1 MIEQLYEKYI
11 SCEYS
16 ISTDTRNIKENSL
29 FFALKGHNFDGN
41 KFAKEAIEKGAKY
54 AVIDNKSF
62 FIDGKTILVENV
74 LRSLQLLANH
84 HRKQFDIPIIGIT
97 GSNGKTTS
105 KELIGCVLETT
116 FKTLYTKGNL
126 NNHIGVPLTLLSL
139 RKEHEIAIVEMG
151 ANGLGEIKELCSIA
165 EPSHG
170 IITNIGMAHI
180 EGFGSFEG
188 VKKTKKELYDFIA
201 LKKGTI
207 FYNAD
212 DDVLNSI
219 LPSGIDS
226 ISFGK
231 KNKNISGN
239 IVESSPFI
247 GFSWKSSVYQSSTIK
262 THLIG
267 EYNFYNFLLAICIAS
282 HFKVDEEKINHSL
295 SSYQPTNNRSQIQ
308 KTNTNTV
315 IMDCYNANPSSMKDS
330 ISFFT
335 ETNPNRPRLFVL
347 GGMEELGDEEKLL
360 HGETGAGISLGD
372 GDLALMIGEKASW
385 IAAGML
391 QNGVSEDQ
399 ILLLN
404 EKEDA
409 RPVIEDFDGAV
420 LFKGSRKSGLE
431 TLVPSWAI

>member
-16 ISTDTRNIKENSL
+16 VSTDTRNIKENSL

-54 AVIDNKSF
+54 AVIENKSF

-201 LKKGTI
+201 LEKGTI

-219 LPSGIDS
+219 LPNGIEL

-315 IMDCYNANPSSMKDS
+315 IMDCYNANPSSVLAALK
-330 ISFFT
+330 SFNLV
-335 ETNPNRPRLFVL
+335 EKENKIAIL
-347 GGMEELGDEEKLL
+347 GDMLELGK
-360 HGETGAGISLGD
+360 ISSTEHQK
-372 GDLALMIGEKASW
+372 IYNF
-385 IAAGML
+385 L
-391 QNGVSEDQ
+391 QNNGINFITVGKEFKKLQ
-399 ILLLN
+399 HPQLNFENVELFIHFLKNKPIENAYVLL
-404 EKEDA
+404 
-409 RPVIEDFDGAV
+409 
-420 LFKGSRKSGLE
+420 KGSRGIQLE
-431 TLVPSWAI
+431 KLIELNAL

>member
-16 ISTDTRNIKENSL
+16 VSTDTRNIKENSL

-180 EGFGSFEG
+180 EGFGSFDG

-201 LKKGTI
+201 LEKGTI

-219 LPSGIDS
+219 LPNGIES

-262 THLIG
+262 TQLIG

-282 HFKVDEEKINHSL
+282 HFKVDEEKINYSL

-315 IMDCYNANPSSMKDS
+315 IMDCYNANPSSVLAALK
-330 ISFFT
+330 SFNLV
-335 ETNPNRPRLFVL
+335 ENENKIAIL
-347 GGMEELGDEEKLL
+347 GDMLELGK
-360 HGETGAGISLGD
+360 ISSTEHQK
-372 GDLALMIGEKASW
+372 IYNF
-385 IAAGML
+385 L
-391 QNGVSEDQ
+391 QNNSINFITVGKEFKKLQHPHQNFENVE
-399 ILLLN
+399 LLIHFLKN
-404 EKEDA
+404 K
-409 RPVIEDFDGAV
+409 PIENAYV
-420 LFKGSRKSGLE
+420 LLKGSRGIQLE
-431 TLVPSWAI
+431 KLIELNAL

>member
-16 ISTDTRNIKENSL
+16 VSTDTRNIKENSL

-62 FIDGKTILVENV
+62 FIDGKTILVNDV

-201 LKKGTI
+201 LEKGTI

-247 GFSWKSSVYQSSTIK
+247 GFSWKSRVYQSSTIK

-315 IMDCYNANPSSMKDS
+315 IMDCYNANPSSVLAALK
-330 ISFFT
+330 SFNLV
-335 ETNPNRPRLFVL
+335 EKENKIAIL
-347 GGMEELGDEEKLL
+347 GDMLELGK
-360 HGETGAGISLGD
+360 ISSTEHQKIYD
-372 GDLALMIGEKASW
+372 F
-385 IAAGML
+385 L
-391 QNGVSEDQ
+391 QNNGINFITVGKEFKKLQHSHRNFENVELLIHFLKNKPIENAY
-399 ILLLN
+399 ILL
-404 EKEDA
+404 
-409 RPVIEDFDGAV
+409 
-420 LFKGSRKSGLE
+420 KGSRGIQLE
-431 TLVPSWAI
+431 KLIELNAL

>member
-16 ISTDTRNIKENSL
+16 VSTDTRNIKENSL

-139 RKEHEIAIVEMG
+139 RKEHEIAIIEMG

-219 LPSGIDS
+219 LPSGIEL

-315 IMDCYNANPSSMKDS
+315 IMDCYNANPSSVLAALK
-330 ISFFT
+330 SFNLVEKENKFAI
-335 ETNPNRPRLFVL
+335 L
-347 GGMEELGDEEKLL
+347 GDMLELGKISSTEHQKIYDFLKYNGINFITVGKEFKKLQHPHRNFENVEL
-360 HGETGAGISLGD
+360 LIHFLKDKPIENAY
-372 GDLALMIGEKASW
+372 
-385 IAAGML
+385 
-391 QNGVSEDQ
+391 
-399 ILLLN
+399 ILL
-404 EKEDA
+404 
-409 RPVIEDFDGAV
+409 
-420 LFKGSRKSGLE
+420 KGSRGIQLE
-431 TLVPSWAI
+431 KLIELNAL

>member
-1 MIEQLYEKYI
+1 
-11 SCEYS
+11 
-16 ISTDTRNIKENSL
+16 
-29 FFALKGHNFDGN
+29 
-41 KFAKEAIEKGAKY
+41 EAIEKGAKY

-62 FIDGKTILVENV
+62 FIDGKTILVNDV
-74 LRSLQLLANH
+74 LRSLQHLANH

-139 RKEHEIAIVEMG
+139 RKEHEIAIIEMG

-201 LKKGTI
+201 LEKGTI

-219 LPSGIDS
+219 LPSGIEL

-247 GFSWKSSVYQSSTIK
+247 GFSWESRVYQSSTIK
-262 THLIG
+262 TNLIG

-295 SSYQPTNNRSQIQ
+295 SNYQPTNNRSQIQ

-315 IMDCYNANPSSMKDS
+315 IMDCYNANPSSVLAALK
-330 ISFFT
+330 SFNLV
-335 ETNPNRPRLFVL
+335 EKENKIAIIGDML
-347 GGMEELGDEEKLL
+347 ELGK
-360 HGETGAGISLGD
+360 ISSTEHHKIYD
-372 GDLALMIGEKASW
+372 F
-385 IAAGML
+385 L
-391 QNGVSEDQ
+391 QNNGINFITVGKEFKKLQ
-399 ILLLN
+399 HQQRNFENVELLIHFLKNKPIENAYILL
-404 EKEDA
+404 
-409 RPVIEDFDGAV
+409 
-420 LFKGSRKSGLE
+420 KGSRGIQLE
-431 TLVPSWAI
+431 KLIELNAL

>member
-308 KTNTNTV
+308 KTNANTV
-315 IMDCYNANPSSMKDS
+315 IMDCYNANPSSVLAALK
-330 ISFFT
+330 SFNLV
-335 ETNPNRPRLFVL
+335 ENENKIAIL
-347 GGMEELGDEEKLL
+347 GDMLELGKISSTEHQKIYDFLQKNSINFITVGKEFKKLQ
-360 HGETGAGISLGD
+360 HPH
-372 GDLALMIGEKASW
+372 
-385 IAAGML
+385 
-391 QNGVSEDQ
+391 QNFENVE
-399 ILLLN
+399 LLTHFLKN
-404 EKEDA
+404 K
-409 RPVIEDFDGAV
+409 PIENAYV
-420 LFKGSRKSGLE
+420 LLKGSRGIQLE
-431 TLVPSWAI
+431 KLIELNAL

>member
-16 ISTDTRNIKENSL
+16 VSTDTRNIKENSL

-62 FIDGKTILVENV
+62 FIDGKTILVNDV

-116 FKTLYTKGNL
+116 FKTLFTKGNL

-139 RKEHEIAIVEMG
+139 RKEHQIAIVEMG
-151 ANGLGEIKELCSIA
+151 ANGIGEIKELCSIA

-219 LPSGIDS
+219 LPSGIEL

-231 KNKNISGN
+231 INKNISGN

-247 GFSWKSSVYQSSTIK
+247 GFSWKSMVYQSSTIK

-295 SSYQPTNNRSQIQ
+295 SCYQPTNNRSQIQ
-308 KTNTNTV
+308 KTNANTV
-315 IMDCYNANPSSMKDS
+315 IMDCYNANPSSVLAALK
-330 ISFFT
+330 SFNLV
-335 ETNPNRPRLFVL
+335 EKENKIAIL
-347 GGMEELGDEEKLL
+347 GDMLELGK
-360 HGETGAGISLGD
+360 ISYTEHQKIYD
-372 GDLALMIGEKASW
+372 F
-385 IAAGML
+385 L
-391 QNGVSEDQ
+391 QNKTINFITVGKEFKKLQHPQRNFENVELLIHFLKNKPIENAY
-399 ILLLN
+399 ILL
-404 EKEDA
+404 
-409 RPVIEDFDGAV
+409 
-420 LFKGSRKSGLE
+420 KGSRGIQLE
-431 TLVPSWAI
+431 KLIELNAL

>member
-16 ISTDTRNIKENSL
+16 VSTDTRNIKENSL

-139 RKEHEIAIVEMG
+139 RKEHEIAIIEMG

-180 EGFGSFEG
+180 EGFRSFDG

-219 LPSGIDS
+219 LPNGIEL

-262 THLIG
+262 TQLIG

-295 SSYQPTNNRSQIQ
+295 SSYQPTNNRSQVQ

-315 IMDCYNANPSSMKDS
+315 IMDCYNANPSSVLAALK
-330 ISFFT
+330 SFNLV
-335 ETNPNRPRLFVL
+335 EKESKIAIL
-347 GGMEELGDEEKLL
+347 GDMLELGK
-360 HGETGAGISLGD
+360 ISSTEHQK
-372 GDLALMIGEKASW
+372 IYNF
-385 IAAGML
+385 L
-391 QNGVSEDQ
+391 QNNGINFITVGKEFKKLQ
-399 ILLLN
+399 HPHQNFENVELLIHFLKN
-404 EKEDA
+404 K
-409 RPVIEDFDGAV
+409 PIENAYV
-420 LFKGSRKSGLE
+420 LLKGSRGIQLE
-431 TLVPSWAI
+431 KLIELNAL